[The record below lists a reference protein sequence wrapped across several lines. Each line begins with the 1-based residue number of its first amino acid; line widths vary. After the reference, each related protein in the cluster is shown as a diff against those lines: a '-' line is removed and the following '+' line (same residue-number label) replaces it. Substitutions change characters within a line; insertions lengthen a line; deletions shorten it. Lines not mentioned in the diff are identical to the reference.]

1 MGAVGMSVDNLDEAD
16 RQKYEQLA
24 VFLDDDPIPTK
35 TLEILWDTDRYDVE
49 DTMNRFLKKSLAMCE
64 VDREGELVYTL
75 HDLQLDYL
83 KTRLRDDPAKE
94 QKLHEQFVSQYL
106 RRVNYRYGDIEDD
119 GYIFSHTGYHLHK
132 AGMDLLFAELYL
144 DLGYVEASLKATG
157 PVEVSMLCLQSLDFL
172 ITDDLIPLS
181 DILIQIDLPQ
191 LLADYRKYGHI
202 IEGPTGPHSNS
213 ETLADFA
220 EFCRTVGTKVSSNPD
235 ADIIQLALREV
246 EASSVYQ
253 AAR

>member
-1 MGAVGMSVDNLDEAD
+1 MTPN
-16 RQKYEQLA
+16 
-24 VFLDDDPIPTK
+24 P
-35 TLEILWDTDRYDVE
+35 
-49 DTMNRFLKKSLAMCE
+49 
-64 VDREGELVYTL
+64 
-75 HDLQLDYL
+75 
-83 KTRLRDDPAKE
+83 
-94 QKLHEQFVSQYL
+94 
-106 RRVNYRYGDIEDD
+106 
-119 GYIFSHTGYHLHK
+119 
-132 AGMDLLFAELYL
+132 
-144 DLGYVEASLKATG
+144 
-157 PVEVSMLCLQSLDFL
+157 
-172 ITDDLIPLS
+172 